1 MPATPL
7 PPWTRIRLPRTP
19 PSANRHRCAVIA
31 GTLRDAPTSKDT
43 LSASLTDCTEGKT
56 TNSAA
61 VPNALPV
68 LMRYNPR
75 ERHCLGAETSS
86 GLDVGRIDAGG
97 DDPHPDLPGSWLRIG
112 RRRSAMEAKR
122 QRGRPASFATIKS
135 SVPFVAERQSE
146 TDETLASD
154 NQHPNATLRV
164 SSRLLLASHPD
175 RRAIRQPRSSTLGW
189 PRASLPMSTSL
200 RKECCRSNSS
210 AAGRATRLPAPAQH
224 PKWEIRRPGS
234 RRG

>member
-1 MPATPL
+1 
-7 PPWTRIRLPRTP
+7 
-19 PSANRHRCAVIA
+19 
-31 GTLRDAPTSKDT
+31 

-154 NQHPNATLRV
+154 NQHPTAT
-164 SSRLLLASHPD
+164 
-175 RRAIRQPRSSTLGW
+175 
-189 PRASLPMSTSL
+189 
-200 RKECCRSNSS
+200 
-210 AAGRATRLPAPAQH
+210 
-224 PKWEIRRPGS
+224 
-234 RRG
+234 

>member
-1 MPATPL
+1 
-7 PPWTRIRLPRTP
+7 
-19 PSANRHRCAVIA
+19 
-31 GTLRDAPTSKDT
+31 
-43 LSASLTDCTEGKT
+43 LSASLTACTDGKT

-154 NQHPNATLRV
+154 NQHPNAT
-164 SSRLLLASHPD
+164 
-175 RRAIRQPRSSTLGW
+175 
-189 PRASLPMSTSL
+189 
-200 RKECCRSNSS
+200 
-210 AAGRATRLPAPAQH
+210 
-224 PKWEIRRPGS
+224 
-234 RRG
+234 